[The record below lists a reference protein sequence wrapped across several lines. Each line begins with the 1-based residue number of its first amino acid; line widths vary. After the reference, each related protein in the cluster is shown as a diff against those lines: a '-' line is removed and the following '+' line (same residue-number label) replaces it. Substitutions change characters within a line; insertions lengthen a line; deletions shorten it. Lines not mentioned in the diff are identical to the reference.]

1 MSSTRA
7 RPSAESGPVAALE
20 GVRVPKLTTS
30 TSPQVPALVDFV
42 IWGRA
47 AHSRNDA
54 THVYTVHMGRIIV
67 EQIVSADGLAQ
78 DSEAGMKFMTVAE
91 PDDADDDQLRMLK
104 GVDAIVFGRTTY
116 GMFADYWP
124 DADPE
129 RYPVAVPIEALPKH
143 VVSSTLEVA
152 PWADGEIAVEAG
164 DGVESLRRLRK
175 RYAGDLII
183 WGSLTLT
190 DALFRAGEV
199 DVLRL
204 RIVPTL
210 IGAGRGPTPEDLP
223 LTGITLVGTRV
234 FAGGQV
240 TLEYAL
246 ER

>member
-1 MSSTRA
+1 
-7 RPSAESGPVAALE
+7 
-20 GVRVPKLTTS
+20 
-30 TSPQVPALVDFV
+30 
-42 IWGRA
+42 
-47 AHSRNDA
+47 
-54 THVYTVHMGRIIV
+54 MGRIIV
-67 EQIVSADGLAQ
+67 EQIISADGFAQ
-78 DSEAGMKFMTVAE
+78 DTDGGMKFMTVAE
-91 PDDADDDQLRMLK
+91 PDEVDDDQLRMLER
-104 GVDAIVFGRTTY
+104 VDAIVFGRVTY

-124 DADPE
+124 SADPD
-129 RYPVAVPIEALPKH
+129 RYPVAKPIEALPKH
-143 VVSSTLEVA
+143 VVSSTLDAA
-152 PWADGEIAVEAG
+152 PWGDGEIVVERG
-164 DGVESLRRLRK
+164 DGVETLRRLRG
-175 RYAGDLII
+175 RYSGDLII

-246 ER
+246 AR

>member
-1 MSSTRA
+1 
-7 RPSAESGPVAALE
+7 
-20 GVRVPKLTTS
+20 
-30 TSPQVPALVDFV
+30 
-42 IWGRA
+42 
-47 AHSRNDA
+47 
-54 THVYTVHMGRIIV
+54 MGRIIV
-67 EQIVSADGLAQ
+67 EQITSADGLAQ
-78 DSEAGMKFMTVAE
+78 DSDGGMKFMTVAE
-91 PDDADDDQLRMLK
+91 PDDADADQLRMLES
-104 GVDAIVFGRTTY
+104 VDAIVFGRTTY

-124 DADPE
+124 VADPN
-129 RYPVAVPIEALPKH
+129 RYPVARPIETLPKH
-143 VVSSTLEVA
+143 VVSNTLAVA
-152 PWADGEIAVEAG
+152 PWGEGEIIVEPG
-164 DGVESLRRLRK
+164 DGVDTVRRLREQ
-175 RYAGDLII
+175 YAGDLII

-223 LTGITLVGTRV
+223 LTGITLVGTHA